1 MFVLKHCVTMFFFIF
16 RMYSVTVTLLQEEE
30 EEEVDV
36 RVNRFSLFKLCAV
49 QLRTKHTIK
58 RISFVFAL
66 TSSIARC
73 SFIVSHN
80 HICDPLRRDEEV
92 ENGIKLSCTVFITMM
107 AKPLLLPI
115 FEHNFLV

>member
-1 MFVLKHCVTMFFFIF
+1 MFVLTHCVTMFFFIF

-30 EEEVDV
+30 EEEKEVDV
-36 RVNRFSLFKLCAV
+36 RVNRFSLFKLCVV

-92 ENGIKLSCTVFITMM
+92 ENGIKLSCTVFTTMM
-107 AKPLLLPI
+107 AKPLLLHI
-115 FEHNFLV
+115 FE

>member
-1 MFVLKHCVTMFFFIF
+1 MFFFIF

-30 EEEVDV
+30 EEEEVDV
-36 RVNRFSLFKLCAV
+36 RVNRFSLFKLCVV

-80 HICDPLRRDEEV
+80 HICEEMRR
-92 ENGIKLSCTVFITMM
+92 
-107 AKPLLLPI
+107 
-115 FEHNFLV
+115 